1 MNLIYYKFLLDNR
14 NQEFGLTPARVNRS
28 LADEVDLIVDVA
40 PTNWWSLSA
49 TCSVANPNQGFREAV
64 NGSATWIN
72 GYLFMSFNF

>member
-1 MNLIYYKFLLDNR
+1 VADVAFARRRR
-14 NQEFGLTPARVNRS
+14 N
-28 LADEVDLIVDVA
+28 EVDLIVDVA
-40 PTNWWSLSA
+40 LTNWWSLSA